1 MRAKLLVVF
10 LAIITITDV
19 YAKNIDFCK
28 TIEFETGNFN
38 YSAIDQASSKPECR
52 DKPVPL
58 QYKGIKDVFSLTSE
72 AKPTGGASY
81 LTWDESSKTY
91 GYDKDEL
98 ENTIHD
104 IVRGSADN
112 NYIKKLKPIVKIKFV
127 PKENGGVVVSD
138 IVFEDKASKP
148 ISLVRDIYF
157 YSQDDYAAVYSS
169 TLIKYSQKNNVE
181 FLNEVESLFESM
193 DINWRQ

>member
-1 MRAKLLVVF
+1 MKAKFLFIFLLTGI
-10 LAIITITDV
+10 ANSG

-28 TIEFETGNFN
+28 TIEFDTGGFN
-38 YSAIDQASSKPECR
+38 YSAIEQASSKSECR

-58 QYKGIKDVFSLTSE
+58 QYKGIKDVFSLNSE
-72 AKPTGGASY
+72 ANPTGGASY

-98 ENTIHD
+98 KSTIQD
-104 IVRGSADN
+104 IVRGSAN
-112 NYIKKLKPIVKIKFV
+112 NKYIEKLNPVVKIKFM
-127 PKENGGVVVSD
+127 PKVNGGVVISD
-138 IVFEDKASKP
+138 IVFEDKDSKP

-169 TLIKYSQKNNVE
+169 TPIKYSQKINID

-193 DINWRQ
+193 NINW

>member
-1 MRAKLLVVF
+1 MRAKF
-10 LAIITITDV
+10 LAVFFAMGTIADI

-28 TIEFETGNFN
+28 TIEFETGSFN
-38 YSAIDQASSKPECR
+38 YFAIEQASSKPECR
-52 DKPVPL
+52 VKPVPL

-72 AKPTGGASY
+72 ANPTGGASY
-81 LTWDESSKTY
+81 LTWDESSKPY

-104 IVRGSADN
+104 IVRESADN
-112 NYIKKLKPIVKIKFV
+112 KYIEKLNPVVKIKFM
-127 PKENGGVVVSD
+127 PKGNGGVVVSD

-157 YSQDDYAAVYSS
+157 YSKDDYAAVYSS
-169 TLIKYSQKNNVE
+169 TPIKFSQKNNVE

-193 DINWRQ
+193 DINW

>member
-1 MRAKLLVVF
+1 MIAKLLVVF
-10 LAIITITDV
+10 LAIGTVSDV

-28 TIEFETGNFN
+28 TIEFETGSFN
-38 YSAIDQASSKPECR
+38 YSAIEQASSKPECR

-58 QYKGIKDVFSLTSE
+58 QYKGVKDVFSLTAE
-72 AKPTGGASY
+72 ANPTGGVSY

-91 GYDKDEL
+91 GYDNDEL
-98 ENTIHD
+98 KSTIKD
-104 IVRGSADN
+104 IVRGSAKN
-112 NYIKKLKPIVKIKFV
+112 KYIKKLNPIVKIKFT
-127 PKENGGVVVSD
+127 PKGNGGVVVSD

-157 YSQDDYAAVYSS
+157 YSRDDYAAVYSS
-169 TLIKYSQKNNVE
+169 TPIKYSQKNNID

-193 DINWRQ
+193 NINW